1 MRRDDKARERGGGH
15 APPGH
20 GLPAVRSPGAS
31 GGSPVPGA
39 IDRVGDDGA
48 LMARSAVG
56 DRSAFALVYERHAA
70 PIMTFLAHALG
81 DASTAEDLCQET
93 FVRAW
98 RAAPRFRRD
107 APLAPWLFRIARNLV
122 GTEFRRR
129 RVARAGL
136 LGLFGRATRTDRA
149 DGADAGPAADS
160 HAGPGSDG
168 LARTLEAAV
177 AALSERRRAAFVLVR
192 MQGLSYDDA
201 AALLDVPVGT
211 VKSRAAAA
219 EVELR
224 RRLEARRPGSRS

>member
-1 MRRDDKARERGGGH
+1 MGRA
-15 APPGH
+15 
-20 GLPAVRSPGAS
+20 
-31 GGSPVPGA
+31 
-39 IDRVGDDGA
+39 GDDGA
-48 LMARSAVG
+48 LMARSAAG

-81 DASTAEDLCQET
+81 DATTAEDLCQET

-98 RAAPRFRRD
+98 RAAPRFRSD

-136 LGLFGRATRTDRA
+136 LGLLGRSG
-149 DGADAGPAADS
+149 GADSGPAADS
-160 HAGPGSDG
+160 NPGAPSDD
-168 LARTLEAAV
+168 LARSLDTAV
-177 AALSERRRAAFVLVR
+177 AALSERLRSAFVLVR

-219 EVELR
+219 EAELR
-224 RRLEARRPGSRS
+224 RRLAARRPGSAS